1 MNYRYMEMDEEQT
14 ELIERAIAYYIDLR
28 MGEDC
33 TCLPDHDA
41 CEFCR
46 NKNAY
51 HKLSRII
58 ENIENGDWSED
69 ANDILNKPRN
79 VITIDYK
86 TN

>member
-1 MNYRYMEMDEEQT
+1 MEYKYMEMDEEQT
-14 ELIERAIAYYIDLR
+14 ELIKRAIAYYIGLR

-51 HKLSRII
+51 HRMRKIV
-58 ENIENGDWSED
+58 EKIENGDWSED
-69 ANDILNKPRN
+69 ADDILNKPRN
-79 VITIDYK
+79 VVTIDYK